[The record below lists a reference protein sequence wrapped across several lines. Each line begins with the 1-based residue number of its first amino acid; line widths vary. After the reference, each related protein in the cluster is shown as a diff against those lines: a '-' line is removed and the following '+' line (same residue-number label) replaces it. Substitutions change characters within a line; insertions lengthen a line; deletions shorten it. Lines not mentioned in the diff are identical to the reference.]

1 MKSGRKQRQRQ
12 SQSQSQSQRTEE
24 EEEYQQEE
32 EAEEEEEEEEV
43 AAAAA
48 AAEDAAKFADA
59 TNKDGLNPRSS
70 AYNEE
75 ETRGGCVLGGGQ
87 RAIERT
93 RGASERA
100 SAPDQSPRE
109 RGKGL
114 KTGGWQD
121 GWWKAAQSEGSGPV
135 RVRLVEG

>member
-32 EAEEEEEEEEV
+32 EAEEEEEEV
-43 AAAAA
+43 AA

-135 RVRLVEG
+135 GVRLVEG

>member
-1 MKSGRKQRQRQ
+1 M
-12 SQSQSQSQRTEE
+12 EE
-24 EEEYQQEE
+24 EEGEGG
-32 EAEEEEEEEEV
+32 EV
-43 AAAAA
+43 AAAAAAVVAAAA

-59 TNKDGLNPRSS
+59 TNKDGFRPRSS
-70 AYNEE
+70 VYNEE

-87 RAIERT
+87 RAIEHTHGVSKRV
-93 RGASERA
+93 

-121 GWWKAAQSEGSGPV
+121 GWRKAAH
-135 RVRLVEG
+135 R